1 MKYSWCTVLYKFHV
15 YNIVIHNFKVCTPF
29 TEVHVYFWLTV
40 LLFSLFSDIYPE
52 GKLLGHMVVLI
63 LVFWE
68 ITILFS
74 LVAAPIYISTNS
86 VPGLP
91 YTSTAAFVICVCV
104 CVCVCVCFDESHSDR
119 LGDTSLWFWFA
130 FCWWLIKLSAFS
142 RVCWQSAFSLWKMST
157 KVFCHFLIDFFVSL
171 MFSCMSCLQIL
182 EINLLSVISFENLYS
197 HSVGC
202 LLLLLLMVFLSCIK
216 SFKFN

>member
-104 CVCVCVCFDESHSDR
+104 CVCVCLFWWKPFWQVGWYLIVVLICFLLMINKVEC
-119 LGDTSLWFWFA
+119 LFMCLLA
-130 FCWWLIKLSAFS
+130 ICI
-142 RVCWQSAFSLWKMST
+142 FSL
-157 KVFCHFLIDFFVSL
+157 
-171 MFSCMSCLQIL
+171 
-182 EINLLSVISFENLYS
+182 ENVY
-197 HSVGC
+197 
-202 LLLLLLMVFLSCIK
+202 
-216 SFKFN
+216 

>member
-1 MKYSWCTVLYKFHV
+1 MKYSWCTVLYKLYV

-52 GKLLGHMVVLI
+52 GKLLGHMVVLF

-74 LVAAPIYISTNS
+74 LEAAPIYISTNS
-86 VPGLP
+86 VSGLP

-104 CVCVCVCFDESHSDR
+104 CFDESHSDR
-119 LGDTSLWFWFA
+119 LDDTSLWFWFA
-130 FCWWLIKLSAFS
+130 FCWWLIKLSVFS
-142 RVCWQSAFSLWKMST
+142 CVCWQSAFSLWKMSP
-157 KVFCHFLIDFFVSL
+157 KVFCHFLIQLYVSL
-171 MFSCMSCLQIL
+171 MFSSMSCLQIL
-182 EINLLSVISFENLYS
+182 EINLLSVISFENLYF

-202 LLLLLLMVFLSCIK
+202 LFLLLLMVFLSCVK